1 MGKIYQEGLGVEI
14 DKEKAVMCYDRAHQL
29 GSLHGTSNFV
39 RALRKGDGT
48 SRNYELAFHLARE
61 AAEKGHPTACYQ
73 AGEMALKGL
82 GTQLDY
88 QKARNLFEKGAAL
101 GNKECIYMLG
111 VIHLKGYGT
120 EPDTQKSKEHF
131 LKAMH
136 KGHGWVED
144 LIENNEF
151 SKEEAKHQK
160 RQRKLKSGS
169 TSKLDTLVN
178 FENNAKAEELE
189 GDWAG
194 KFYAYD
200 WAGKTLDQEE
210 PIQISA
216 QSAGEELWLTW
227 SFGQQAQ
234 FRLKMIKDKNSWK
247 VEEMI
252 PLNPNAKPG
261 FDFRQLRLTLQS
273 ENDQKILYGNALR
286 YSNHTGDRM
295 PPSAFAL
302 QPANVAEIQD
312 TRLLTLYPNPF
323 DNEFRLQ
330 IKLNSEEVLTLEV
343 FDAKGRSVYK
353 QAPML
358 FKKGTHDVPIK
369 LEGGTPGAYF
379 VHVTGSTISESE
391 VIIKKGAAL

>member
-1 MGKIYQEGLGVEI
+1 
-14 DKEKAVMCYDRAHQL
+14 MCYDRAHQL
-29 GSLHGTSNFV
+29 GSLHGTSNFI

-178 FENNAKAEELE
+178 FENNAKAEET
-189 GDWAG
+189 GQGNSMPMIGQG
-194 KFYAYD
+194 KP
-200 WAGKTLDQEE
+200 W
-210 PIQISA
+210 
-216 QSAGEELWLTW
+216 
-227 SFGQQAQ
+227 
-234 FRLKMIKDKNSWK
+234 IK
-247 VEEMI
+247 
-252 PLNPNAKPG
+252 
-261 FDFRQLRLTLQS
+261 R
-273 ENDQKILYGNALR
+273 
-286 YSNHTGDRM
+286 
-295 PPSAFAL
+295 
-302 QPANVAEIQD
+302 
-312 TRLLTLYPNPF
+312 NPF
-323 DNEFRLQ
+323 RYQPNLREKNFGL
-330 IKLNSEEVLTLEV
+330 
-343 FDAKGRSVYK
+343 
-353 QAPML
+353 
-358 FKKGTHDVPIK
+358 
-369 LEGGTPGAYF
+369 PGAL
-379 VHVTGSTISESE
+379 VNRRNSD
-391 VIIKKGAAL
+391 